1 MWRHSENEQQVV
13 HPLLPARGPWRA
25 GSVHASLSAATLP
38 QELERVKKDF
48 PVITKAET
56 TEQTM
61 KAANTVA
68 LIRHVTFPSRWYQ
81 LFQLE

>member
-1 MWRHSENEQQVV
+1 MNSRLFIRCC
-13 HPLLPARGPWRA
+13 LLADPGGLAPCMPP
-25 GSVHASLSAATLP
+25 SLSAATLP

-68 LIRHVTFPSRWYQ
+68 LVRHVTFPSRWYQ